1 MWSDEEGFML
11 AQRNR
16 FSRNPYFHFHPFH
29 SLYALV
35 TVLVLFGLLTWFA
48 LTAR

>member
-1 MWSDEEGFML
+1 ML
-11 AQRNR
+11 AIRNR
-16 FSRNPYFHFHPFH
+16 FSRNPYFQFHPLQ

-35 TVLVLFGLLTWFA
+35 AVLLVFGLFTWFA